1 MHVIG
6 VDAYPL
12 GWVAVE
18 LRDGTFVRAMLASSL
33 YEVVTASSGSTVI
46 GVDIPLG
53 LLPDRWRAADTIAAE
68 QLGPRRGSVFR
79 VPPRPVWQQ
88 TEFAAANR
96 VCRELTGSGLS
107 RQTWA
112 LRPKLLEANAIW
124 DRHPG
129 LFFEGHPEVS
139 FRAMAG
145 APLIH
150 AKKTWAGQAKR
161 RALLARHGI
170 TLPDE
175 LGPAG
180 QAPSDDVLDAAA
192 VAWSANRVATGA
204 AASHPD
210 PPEELDG
217 NKIAIW
223 Y

>member
-129 LFFEGHPEVS
+129 LLFEGHPEVS

>member
-18 LRDGTFVRAMLASSL
+18 LRDGAFVRAMLASSL

-68 QLGPRRGSVFR
+68 QLGPRRSSVFR

-129 LFFEGHPEVS
+129 LLFEGHPEVS

-145 APLIH
+145 APLTH

-210 PPEELDG
+210 PPEELAG
-217 NKIAIW
+217 SKIAIW